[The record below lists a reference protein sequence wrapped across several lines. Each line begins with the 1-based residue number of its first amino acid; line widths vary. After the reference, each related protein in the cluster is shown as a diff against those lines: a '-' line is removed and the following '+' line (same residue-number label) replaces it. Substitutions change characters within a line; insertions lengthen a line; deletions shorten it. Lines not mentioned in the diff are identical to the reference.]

1 MQREVQRVP
10 RLQSRSFGDTCMGM
24 PLQGKERGCQ
34 VHYYRKSCVHSRR
47 QGGSSM
53 VGSLEDIFQGIVTEA
68 A

>member
-1 MQREVQRVP
+1 
-10 RLQSRSFGDTCMGM
+10 MGM